1 MTHDTESALTHSSNS
16 LLSLRMPGE
25 MAVPGICR
33 GALTQ
38 WPQLQAALQEL
49 SLDPA
54 FRLEFANSRGSSQT
68 QPIGSPAQLQAALT
82 IDPGYLLRPAPP
94 TDLYTWFV
102 WVTLRV
108 YQGART
114 FNLTLQ
120 HLPDL
125 FKAPPGT
132 TPADCGEWVKEV
144 LAGPAGLIA
153 RARDISHQAGTFARH
168 LHSIDS
174 DLTAARSEHAL
185 AVQSLLPPATTEDS
199 QPTRGHATSMYAY
212 SHAQL
217 TAHES
222 QLPLAH
228 FKLTAA
234 KVTVLSV
241 IDNMTKAI
249 DMLTKSWQSMAAQC
263 EAVAARQGTDLGN
276 LDFLRNELQ
285 LDVATNEWAEF
296 ASVIQAFI
304 QGTLAVPR
312 PLR

>member
-16 LLSLRMPGE
+16 LLSLRMPSE

-49 SLDPA
+49 NLDPA
-54 FRLEFANSRGSSQT
+54 FRLVFANSHGSSQA
-68 QPIGSPAQLQAALT
+68 QPIGSPALLQTALT
-82 IDPGYLLRPAPP
+82 IDPGYLLRPTPP
-94 TDLYTWFV
+94 SDLYAWFV
-102 WVTLRV
+102 WVTLRT

-125 FKAPPGT
+125 FKATPGT

-144 LAGPAGLIA
+144 LVGPAGLIA
-153 RARDISHQAGTFARH
+153 RARDISHQAGAFARH

-174 DLTAARSEHAL
+174 DLTAARSEHAQAL
-185 AVQSLLPPATTEDS
+185 QSVVPTTTTEDT
-199 QPTRGHATSMYAY
+199 QPTRGHAGSMYAY
-212 SHAQL
+212 SQAQL
-217 TAHES
+217 TVHES

-228 FKLTAA
+228 LKLTAA

-241 IDNMTKAI
+241 IDNMTKAM

-263 EAVAARQGTDLGN
+263 EAVAARQATDLGN
-276 LDFLRNELQ
+276 LDSLRNDLY
-285 LDVATNEWAEF
+285 LDVATTEWAEF

-304 QGTLAVPR
+304 QGTLAIPR